1 MTGTMETADCPP
13 VVDPTSAVLGA
24 MASRYACKL
33 FDPGRAVD
41 AETRRA
47 ILEAGRLSPSSFG
60 LEHWLFVVAD
70 TAPLKEA
77 LFRACFLQENLR
89 TADFVV
95 TVAVRTAR
103 HYAPE
108 SDFVRRR
115 AERFPG
121 GLPAFVD
128 EYRGHYDFLAS
139 TGSVES
145 WARAQGYIAC
155 ANMMTAAAAAGV
167 DSCAIEGYKEDEVR
181 AALALPAADWRVAIL
196 VPFGY
201 RAESVREKIR
211 EPFGSVVYVADGLS
225 PPLA

>member
-1 MTGTMETADCPP
+1 MTGTAESMTEAAA
-13 VVDPTSAVLGA
+13 AVLGA

-33 FDPGRAVD
+33 FDPGRTVD

-60 LEHWLFVVAD
+60 LEHWLLVVAD
-70 TAPLKEA
+70 TAALKEA
-77 LFRACFLQENLR
+77 LYRACFLQENLR

-103 HYAPE
+103 HYAPDA
-108 SDFVRRR
+108 DFVRRR

-121 GLPAFVD
+121 GLPAFID

-139 TGSVES
+139 TNSVES

-201 RAESVREKIR
+201 RAEGVREKIR
-211 EPFGSVVYVADGLS
+211 EPLGSVVYIADGLS